1 MSRNQRNLG
10 LIAAVVVI
18 AVVAFIIAKP
28 GSNDDNSSGSQAS
41 NTTTSQSGG
50 GSSSGGSKPDAPP
63 VTRISL
69 KGDSVEGGVKTITV
83 KKGDPVRIEVSV
95 DKLHHL
101 HLHGWDIEKDATP
114 GKPAKF
120 SVTAK
125 NEGQF
130 ELESH
135 TWEDAGL
142 EAGVAKIRVE
152 PS

>member
-28 GSNDDNSSGSQAS
+28 GGDDDKAAGSQAS
-41 NTTTSQSGG
+41 DTSQSGG
-50 GSSSGGSKPDAPP
+50 GTSGGSKPAAPK
-63 VTRISL
+63 VTRIAI
-69 KGDSVEGGVKTITV
+69 KGDGVQGGVKTIEV
-83 KKGDPVRIEVSV
+83 KKGDPVRIVVTV

-101 HLHGWDIEKDATP
+101 HLHGWDVEKDATP

-120 SVTAK
+120 NVTAK
-125 NEGQF
+125 NEGEF

-135 TWEDAGL
+135 TFEDAGL
-142 EAGVAKIRVE
+142 EAGLAKIRVE